1 MRITPI
7 ATVGFRIGRF
17 RIGISLRS
25 LRPFIVWR
33 G

>member
-7 ATVGFRIGRF
+7 ATIGFRLGRLRF
-17 RIGISLRS
+17 GLSLRS
-25 LRPFIVWR
+25 WRPFIVWR